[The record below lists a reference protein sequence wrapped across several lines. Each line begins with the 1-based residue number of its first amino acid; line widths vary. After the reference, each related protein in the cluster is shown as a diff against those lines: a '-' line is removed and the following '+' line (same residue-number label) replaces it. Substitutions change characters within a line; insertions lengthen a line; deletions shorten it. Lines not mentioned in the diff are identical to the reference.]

1 VIAPVTRRWLIAVV
15 VLSLPLA
22 GSAQRG
28 PQFSQDEMKR
38 WLTYLASDELE
49 GRQVF
54 TEGLGLAATY
64 IADRLKESG
73 VAPAGDNGTYFQT
86 VKVLGM
92 RTRSASKVT
101 VTVGGQS
108 RTFVDGQGVTFP
120 RNQGA
125 KQTVSGRLEF
135 VGYGH
140 TFAPLK
146 HDDYAGRDM
155 KGRVALYVGT
165 LAPGMTTAH
174 NRVTTARSR
183 LATEMGAVG
192 AVGQTP
198 IPTGRGRGAGPAAG
212 TAAAAPAPAANPQA
226 VDFQTAQGVDSPVAP
241 QITAGEEFFEFV
253 LAGSGHS
260 YADLRALAAKQQPLP
275 RVDLKDASITFV
287 VDANYDVVQT
297 RLTRN
302 VVARVEGTDA
312 RLRSS
317 YVVLGAHYDH
327 VGYQQ
332 FAGTAA
338 ATAVAIASC
347 AGQTRPTPRPGDLIN
362 NGADDDG
369 SGTVALMAIAKAFA
383 NGARPKRSLL
393 FVWHTGE
400 EAGLFGSRYM
410 AANPAV
416 PLDQMAAQL
425 NIDMIGRNRCDDPA
439 EANTVYV
446 VGSDR
451 ISSELH
457 NLNEDANASLRAPL
471 TLNYELND
479 PSDLESIYTRSDH
492 YSYASRGVPIVF
504 YHTGLHRDYH
514 FVTDEVDKI
523 EFAKLARIAELVHA
537 TATRVGNLDRPPVRD
552 NAGPRVGKGQ
562 TGKID

>member
-1 VIAPVTRRWLIAVV
+1 MIAPATRRWLIAVL

-22 GSAQRG
+22 GSAQRR

-38 WLTYLASDELE
+38 WLTYLASDALE

-54 TEGLGLAATY
+54 TEGLGLAASY

-92 RTRSASKVT
+92 RTRSNSRVT

-108 RTFVDGQGVTFP
+108 RTFADGQGVTFP

-140 TFAPLK
+140 RFAPLT

-155 KGRVALYVGT
+155 AGKVALYIGT
-165 LAPGMTTAH
+165 LAPGMTAVH
-174 NRVTTARSR
+174 NRFTAARSR
-183 LATEMGAVG
+183 LATELGAAG

-198 IPTGRGRGAGPAAG
+198 TPAGRGRGAGPATGNAP
-212 TAAAAPAPAANPQA
+212 AAAAPSTQA
-226 VDFQTAQGVDSPVAP
+226 VDFQTAQGVDAPVAP
-241 QITAGEEFFEFV
+241 QITAGEEFFDFV

-275 RVDLKDASITFV
+275 RVDLKEASITVV
-287 VDANYDVVQT
+287 VDADYDVVQT

-302 VVARVEGTDA
+302 VVARVEGSDA

-332 FAGTAA
+332 FAGPAATTAA
-338 ATAVAIASC
+338 AIASC
-347 AGQTRPTPRPGDLIN
+347 VGQTRPTPRPGDVIN

-383 NGARPKRSLL
+383 TGARPKRSLL

-400 EAGLFGSRYM
+400 EGGLFGSRYM

-416 PLDQMAAQL
+416 PLDQMTAQL

-457 NLNEDANASLRAPL
+457 NVNEAANASLRAPL

-514 FVTDEVDKI
+514 YVTDEVDKI
-523 EFAKLARIAELVHA
+523 EFGKLARIAELVHA
-537 TATRVGNLDRPPVRD
+537 TATRVGNLDRPPARD
-552 NAGPRVGKGQ
+552 NAGPRMGKGR
-562 TGKID
+562 TGTID